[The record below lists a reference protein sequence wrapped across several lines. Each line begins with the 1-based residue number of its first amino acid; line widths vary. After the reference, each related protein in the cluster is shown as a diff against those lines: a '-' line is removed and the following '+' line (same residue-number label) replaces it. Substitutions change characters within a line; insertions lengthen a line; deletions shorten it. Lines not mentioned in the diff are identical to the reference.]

1 MIKKS
6 HTSMNTFANATPKIS
21 LGLRV
26 SFEFFVIELFTHTLT
41 QTVKGLATP
50 LGNVLSMSK

>member
-1 MIKKS
+1 MIRKTQ
-6 HTSMNTFANATPKIS
+6 TSMNTFANATPQIS
-21 LGLRV
+21 VSLRVRV

-50 LGNVLSMSK
+50 LGD